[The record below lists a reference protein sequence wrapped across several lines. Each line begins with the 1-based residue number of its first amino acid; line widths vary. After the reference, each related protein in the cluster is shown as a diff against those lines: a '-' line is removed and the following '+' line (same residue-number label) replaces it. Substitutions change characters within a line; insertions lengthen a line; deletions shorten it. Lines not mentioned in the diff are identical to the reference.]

1 MTLYKVPKSGGGRMW
16 FAVDDG
22 THKVTLIGVPNL
34 SFCD

>member
-1 MTLYKVPKSGGGRMW
+1 MW
-16 FAVDDG
+16 FAVSTR